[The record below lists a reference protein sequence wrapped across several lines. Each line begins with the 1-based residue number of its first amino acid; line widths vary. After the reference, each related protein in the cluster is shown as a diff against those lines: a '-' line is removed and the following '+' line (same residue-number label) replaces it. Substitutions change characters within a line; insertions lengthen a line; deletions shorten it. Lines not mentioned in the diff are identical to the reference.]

1 MNFFAFLR
9 WRKITLH
16 SIPLCK
22 IPTLSWNYRQNCR
35 CRQRQMLICI
45 SRHTKK
51 STTYTTPRENHIIF
65 VSCFNIFCPLFF
77 SQRMDAVAAFFFWNE
92 FFSKVSFE
100 ITILETIQ
108 VFQCAFR
115 NVISLTNE
123 VRGNKV
129 VFPFVYI
136 WHRFTSFLVL

>member
-51 STTYTTPRENHIIF
+51 VQHTQRPAKITSFSSRVWMLLLLSFFGMNFFLKFHLKLLFLKRFKCSSAHFEMSFHWQMKSEEIK
-65 VSCFNIFCPLFF
+65 LFF
-77 SQRMDAVAAFFFWNE
+77 HLSIFDIDSLPFWYSN
-92 FFSKVSFE
+92 
-100 ITILETIQ
+100 
-108 VFQCAFR
+108 
-115 NVISLTNE
+115 
-123 VRGNKV
+123 
-129 VFPFVYI
+129 
-136 WHRFTSFLVL
+136 